1 MPDELEDFVNA
12 SAEQLKYQ
20 FAVTLEP
27 DKLMAV
33 DSTLQPLAWRSIPYG
48 HDQIHEVPNDK
59 RGIYAFAISHPSD
72 VLPPHGYILY
82 IGIAGRD
89 SDRSLQERYRD
100 YLNRGKVRKRERIA
114 RMIVCWRS
122 ILRFLFAPVEESVTS
137 EDLKN
142 MERRLNTALMPPLS
156 INDVDAE
163 TRQMRR
169 AFST

>member
-59 RGIYAFAISHPSD
+59 RGIYAFASA
-72 VLPPHGYILY
+72 
-82 IGIAGRD
+82 IAAMSCRHTD
-89 SDRSLQERYRD
+89 
-100 YLNRGKVRKRERIA
+100 IF
-114 RMIVCWRS
+114 CT
-122 ILRFLFAPVEESVTS
+122 SV
-137 EDLKN
+137 
-142 MERRLNTALMPPLS
+142 
-156 INDVDAE
+156 
-163 TRQMRR
+163 
-169 AFST
+169 